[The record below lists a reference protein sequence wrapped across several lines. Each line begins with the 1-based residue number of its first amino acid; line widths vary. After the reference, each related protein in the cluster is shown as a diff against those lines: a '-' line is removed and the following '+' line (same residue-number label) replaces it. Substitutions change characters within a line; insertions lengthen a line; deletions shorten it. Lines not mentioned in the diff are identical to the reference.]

1 MSVSSTHRQAH
12 TRAILA
18 ALGIPV
24 WAERTE
30 SIQSIAAISLWGKPG
45 DDAIE
50 VFNAQNHIEAV
61 QPVVVAKTQS
71 ITTAPQPI
79 SSSNEAKPPM
89 PSIQTTASAHIARTE
104 SLLQASDP
112 PLIKEVTA
120 PEKPTRQPFA
130 QPIAASEAVHVEQVL
145 RFSLEARVIGE
156 WVVLVSVQALNHPDR
171 RTLWQNIN
179 QAFQRADSSSS
190 SEAFRLDW
198 PLAEGARWQHNVGAQ
213 AALMGFL
220 TRFGTE
226 RRVGLMGE
234 LPDSIIPEH
243 LERLPSLD
251 ELLQAPLKKR
261 SLWRLLSG
269 QVR

>member
-1 MSVSSTHRQAH
+1 LPVSPIHRQAH
-12 TRAILA
+12 TRAVLA

-30 SIQSIAAISLWGKPG
+30 AIQNIATMSLWGKRDG
-45 DDAIE
+45 DAIE
-50 VFNAQNHIEAV
+50 VSKEQNHIDPV
-61 QPVVVAKTQS
+61 QPVILAKTHS
-71 ITTAPQPI
+71 IAIASQPI
-79 SSSNEAKPPM
+79 SSSSEAKPIQ
-89 PSIQTTASAHIARTE
+89 SIQTTASAHIARTE
-104 SLLQASDP
+104 SLLQASNTP
-112 PLIKEVTA
+112 QIKVTT
-120 PEKPTRQPFA
+120 PEKSTRQPFA
-130 QPIAASEAVHVEQVL
+130 QTIAASEAVHVEQVL

-179 QAFQRADSSSS
+179 QAFQRDDSSSS

-198 PLAEGARWQHNVGAQ
+198 PLAEGTRWQHNVGAQ